1 MSLAKTIRNDPNLSP
16 LVKGNPDPNFK
27 NPFGAPE
34 PYKAKGDEQ
43 AEPVAQELNP
53 EPAPSPKPEP
63 TPSPDP
69 SETPKNLDEAKPSQ
83 PPVDSAPATESL
95 QEPAPVTENV
105 GDTVPVEPPVAVSE
119 APVPTPEPVPEK
131 QPTPTVPKYR
141 NFGAK
146 FNPLGA
152 MYYI

>member
-43 AEPVAQELNP
+43 AEPVAQELDP
-53 EPAPSPKPEP
+53 EPAPAPEP
-63 TPSPDP
+63 DP
-69 SETPKNLDEAKPSQ
+69 VPEQDPAEIPKNLDEAKPEQ
-83 PPVDSAPATESL
+83 PPVDSERPAPASEPL

-105 GDTVPVEPPVAVSE
+105 GDTVPVDPPVAVGE
-119 APVPTPEPVPEK
+119 PATPAPEP

-146 FNPLGA
+146 FNPFGA
-152 MYYI
+152 RYYI

>member
-34 PYKAKGDEQ
+34 PYKAKQ
-43 AEPVAQELNP
+43 AEPVAQELDP
-53 EPAPSPKPEP
+53 EPAPAPEP
-63 TPSPDP
+63 EPVPEPDP
-69 SETPKNLDEAKPSQ
+69 AETPKNLDDAKPEQ
-83 PPVDSAPATESL
+83 PPVDSAPATENL

-119 APVPTPEPVPEK
+119 APVPTPEPVPEP
-131 QPTPTVPKYR
+131 QPAPKYK
-141 NFGAK
+141 NYGVK
-146 FNPLGA
+146 YNPFGA